1 MSQASAPLVE
11 ITTNASS
18 HEFVRRMLPVS
29 ERTRTHFPLKK
40 MERSVCMCTYVCMY
54 IQNPERPREAQRG
67 PERPGDVQRGPE
79 RPREAQRSP
88 ERPREAQRGPERPCM
103 YIPGPFQEHSHKQ
116 NYEQNCLAMYVYVC
130 ICTFQDHSRSIPTSK
145 ITARIALLY
154 VCMYMCMYVG

>member
-1 MSQASAPLVE
+1 MSQASGPLVE

-29 ERTRTHFPLKK
+29 ERTGTHFPLKK

-67 PERPGDVQRGPE
+67 PERPGDAQRGPE

-116 NYEQNCLAMYVYVC
+116 NYEQNCLAMYMYVYVHSRTIPGAFPQAKSRPELPCYMYVC
-130 ICTFQDHSRSIPTSK
+130 IC
-145 ITARIALLY
+145 
-154 VCMYMCMYVG
+154 VCM